1 MQPLPQ
7 VFKRWKSGAHP
18 PLQGS
23 TVVQQVGN
31 DHCAADQLQAQAEQS
46 GGQIWG
52 MRRSAKR
59 KKTGPLYP
67 NAKCHRSG
75 NDDDSMETDFD
86 KGAEGG
92 NEIDEVDMT
101 LRNNPRR
108 KKYFTKSSLRGFN
121 PERAH
126 RLVRAIQCV

>member
-1 MQPLPQ
+1 MQPPPQ
-7 VFKRWKSGAHP
+7 VFKRRKSGARP

-31 DHCAADQLQAQAEQS
+31 DHCAAGQLQAQAEQN
-46 GGQIWG
+46 GGRIRG
-52 MRRSAKR
+52 TRRSVKH

-67 NAKCHRSG
+67 NAERHRNG
-75 NDDDSMETDFD
+75 NDDSMETDFD
-86 KGAEGG
+86 EGAEGG

-108 KKYFTKSSLRGFN
+108 MKYFTKPSLRGFN
-121 PERAH
+121 PERAR